1 MSVMNAHFVPEAA
14 LARQDSMTAAEIA
27 RALVV
32 QRHDIVD
39 EGDASLQEGIHVCAQ
54 RSCCPPEVAK

>member
-1 MSVMNAHFVPEAA
+1 
-14 LARQDSMTAAEIA
+14 MTAAEIA